1 MIKWGVRL
9 LMVTV
14 LLFLVCVILFSQST
28 ESWFFL
34 LTPFAVIGFT
44 CVNLLVAGAIE
55 HISDSR
61 KPYRVFALTVCAVC
75 VSTIIL
81 IIFLVSSRE
90 NSAESFILF
99 FLVWGIIAEILFI
112 HLMLLL
118 AAWVHYL
125 NYGKT
130 QLK

>member
-9 LMVTV
+9 LMVMV
-14 LLFLVCVILFSQST
+14 LLFFVCVMILSQST
-28 ESWFFL
+28 ESWLFL
-34 LTPFAVIGFT
+34 VTPFAVIGFT

-112 HLMLLL
+112 HLMLLF

-125 NYGKT
+125 NYGKK

>member
-9 LMVTV
+9 LMVMV
-14 LLFLVCVILFSQST
+14 LLFFVCVIILSQST
-28 ESWFFL
+28 ESWLFL
-34 LTPFAVIGFT
+34 VTPFAVIGFT
-44 CVNLLVAGAIE
+44 CVNLLIAGTIE
-55 HISDSR
+55 HISASR
-61 KPYRVFALTVCAVC
+61 KPYRVFVLTVCAVC

-81 IIFLVSSRE
+81 IIFLASSRE
-90 NSAESFILF
+90 NSAENFILF

-112 HLMLLL
+112 HMMLLL

-125 NYGKT
+125 NYGKK